1 MRSATNFKSRL
12 LLLFGLAATACSDP
26 IVPEAGPAAQPLPDA
41 AQELRIDP
49 AARELS
55 EADATV
61 VAERFARGWAEGG
74 RRAVATRSG
83 HLETIADT
91 DGAPFAYVVNFD
103 GGGFCIVGAT
113 KENYPVL
120 AYDER
125 SALTI
130 GSNGSGIADWIDYT
144 VEAAKYRTAEEAAAI
159 ARQWADYEALPVTP
173 ASYYDDPVRFAVF
186 NDMINS
192 FDPMTSAVFPL
203 QFLLD
208 NPSSDHVPDDIL
220 RNARILADQK
230 SCPYQYFIVERINRS
245 VTTGPYITTS
255 WGQQDYNS
263 LIIANYGNCPTGCPA
278 VAAGQIMNY
287 YRYPEKYWNG
297 QSSLDQLIYD
307 LGISFNMKYN
317 LNGSGASPANIVSG
331 LQVDFNYSV
340 TIEGYTTDKMRSYL
354 SDKRKPAMIG
364 GTTPMT
370 RWGHI
375 WICDGY
381 RNIVNT
387 EYRMYYQVSKNGE
400 WVYETNGIYYLSNS
414 VGPVTIIPGEYLHMN
429 WGWDG
434 NGNGWYKFGET
445 LKGSIDNISYDYSM
459 DPNMIT
465 MYPNR

>member
-1 MRSATNFKSRL
+1 MKSATNFKSGL
-12 LLLFGLAATACSDP
+12 LLLFGLAAAACSDP
-26 IVPEAGPAAQPLPDA
+26 IAPEAEPAALPLPDA

-49 AARELS
+49 TVQELS

-61 VAERFARGWAEGG
+61 VAERFARGWADGG
-74 RRAVATRSG
+74 KQAVATRSG
-83 HLETIADT
+83 SLETIADT

-125 SALTI
+125 NALTI
-130 GSNGSGIADWIDYT
+130 DGNRSGIADWIDYT

-159 ARQWADYEALPVTP
+159 ARQWADYEALPAATR
-173 ASYYDDPVRFAVF
+173 AADDDPARNAAF
-186 NDMINS
+186 NEKMGSISFSGNS
-192 FDPMTSAVFPL
+192 AFPL

-208 NPSSDHVPDDIL
+208 NPTSGHVPDDIL
-220 RNARILADQK
+220 SNARILADQK
-230 SCPYQYFIVERINRS
+230 NCPYQYFIIERINRS

-263 LIIANYGNCPTGCPA
+263 LVIAKYPGCPTGCAA

-287 YRYPEKYWNG
+287 YHYPEKYWNG

-307 LGISFNMKYN
+307 LGVSFKIDYKPQV
-317 LNGSGASPANIVSG
+317 SGAYPADIISG
-331 LQVDFNYSV
+331 LQTDFNYSV
-340 TIEGYTTDKMRSYL
+340 TQEGYTADKMRSYL
-354 SDKRKPAMIG
+354 SDREKPAMIG
-364 GTTPMT
+364 GLNPAFMG
-370 RWGHI
+370 GHI

-381 RNIVNT
+381 KNIVNT
-387 EYRMYYQVSKNGE
+387 EYRMYYQVAQNGG
-400 WVYETNGIYYLSNS
+400 WTYETNGIYYLSNS
-414 VGPVTIIPGEYLHMN
+414 VSPVTVVPGEFMHMN

-434 NGNGWYKFGET
+434 TGNGWYKFNEI